1 MQKFVAIYSTPRAE
15 INKFLKMPRDKMQK
29 AMKDEMKRWDMWF
42 KKNKKHMVDPGE
54 IFGKTKLVMRKGI
67 KDIKNELTGY
77 TIVKANSHGEAAKIM
92 KSNPQLRSG
101 RARIEVMACLNMS
114 KM

>member
-1 MQKFVAIYSTPRAE
+1 
-15 INKFLKMPRDKMQK
+15 MQK

-77 TIVKANSHGEAAKIM
+77 TIVKANSHAEAAKIM

-101 RARIEVMACLNMS
+101 RSKIEVMACLKMS
-114 KM
+114 K